1 MNLRVSWRV
10 SLGLV
15 GTTLSYL
22 AFPLAVP
29 LVLALYYG
37 EPLAPFLVA
46 IGVSLALGLGLD
58 YVGTEGELYAREA
71 FLAVS
76 LIWFLI
82 AVVGAVPFVVAGDG
96 VTAHPV
102 NALFESMSG
111 ITTTGATV
119 MLDFDAHARS
129 VMMWRQLI
137 QWLGGL
143 GILILATAIL
153 SEVGVGGAQLM
164 ESETWTSTVTRL
176 TPRIAETA
184 RLLFGLYAAITALVV
199 AVLYGLYLG
208 GAGAEHDAV
217 QRRRTRPDLRGDGGV
232 LP

>member
-1 MNLRVSWRV
+1 MPV
-10 SLGLV
+10 
-15 GTTLSYL
+15 
-22 AFPLAVP
+22 AVIG
-29 LVLALYYG
+29 AI
-37 EPLAPFLVA
+37 PF
-46 IGVSLALGLGLD
+46 I
-58 YVGTEGELYAREA
+58 
-71 FLAVS
+71 
-76 LIWFLI
+76 
-82 AVVGAVPFVVAGDG
+82 VAGNG
-96 VTAHPV
+96 VTAHPL

-119 MLDFDAHARS
+119 MLDFDVHARS

-184 RLLFGLYAAITALVV
+184 RILFGLYAVITTLVV
-199 AVLYGLYLG
+199 SILYSLYI
-208 GAGAEHDAV
+208 AG
-217 QRRRTRPDLRGDGGV
+217 
-232 LP
+232 